1 MVIIPPKKIGKRL
14 NPAWILMVIVI
25 FGLAIGTFSRLIGW
39 AERTWSQA
47 KIAKID
53 TQYAKYDSDISS
65 ELAVIEASG
74 QFALVVGLDGL
85 GEPVGVDVPLILRA
99 GNIYEVLVPESRRT
113 SYFVRP
119 TRCDAK
125 MVVVE
130 PFDYDVSVYPCSIED
145 WSRDRNRMVFRKDSG
160 YTVCKFYP
168 VDHQTNLPVVV
179 KFKVVPDE
187 RVGQSCWQGRP
198 MTPDE
203 LARYSGQ
210 RR

>member
-1 MVIIPPKKIGKRL
+1 MVIIPQKWIGNRL
-14 NPAWILMVIVI
+14 NLAWILMIMVI
-25 FGLAIGTFSRLIGW
+25 FGLGVGTFSRLIGW
-39 AERTWSQA
+39 AERSWTQA

-85 GEPVGVDVPLILRA
+85 GEPVGVDAPLILRA
-99 GNIYEVLVPESRRT
+99 SNIYEVLVPESRRT
-113 SYFVRP
+113 SYFIRP
-119 TRCDAK
+119 TRCDAR
-125 MVVVE
+125 MIVVE
-130 PFDYDVSVYPCSIED
+130 PFDYTSDYPCSIEG
-145 WSRDRNRMVFRKDSG
+145 WSRDRNRMVFRKNVG
-160 YTVCKFYP
+160 YTIAKFYP
-168 VDHQTNLPVVV
+168 VDHLTSLPVVV
-179 KFKVVPDE
+179 KFKVVDDD
-187 RVGQSCWQGRP
+187 RIGQPCWQGRP

>member
-1 MVIIPPKKIGKRL
+1 MLIIPPKKIGKRL
-14 NPAWILMVIVI
+14 NPAWILMVVVI

-39 AERTWSQA
+39 AERVWTQA

-74 QFALVVGLDGL
+74 QFALVVGLDGF
-85 GEPVGVDVPLILRA
+85 GEPVGVDAPLILRA
-99 GNIYEVLVPESRRT
+99 GNIYEVLVPESRRI
-113 SYFVRP
+113 SYFIRP
-119 TRCDAK
+119 VRCDAR

-130 PFDYDVSVYPCSIED
+130 PFDYTSVYPYSTGD
-145 WSRDRNRMVFRKDSG
+145 WSRDRNVMVFRKNVG
-160 YTVCKFYP
+160 YTIAKFYP
-168 VDHQTNLPVVV
+168 VDHLTSLPVVV